1 MVVLNNHIKAIFDL
15 TQISTLGVA
24 NPGANNLVNRR
35 SFNQK
40 NSLTLYEDLGNEF
53 FESDQ
58 QLNKLIVVN
67 SEIPKAQGAIELA
80 IKYYTSKS
88 YRHRSNKII
97 ESRVRLLE
105 LILTLLR
112 VSNGE
117 VGAPSS
123 SELPNLSD
131 FKHKKT
137 SFHELE
143 VSHVRL
149 IVEQLDHKV
158 YELSTI
164 SEQIPQLETF
174 KRTLDL
180 TMPEHCAYLTK
191 IVDVLI
197 ELHHKINKLISRRP
211 QKLLREIE
219 AV

>member
-1 MVVLNNHIKAIFDL
+1 M
-15 TQISTLGVA
+15 
-24 NPGANNLVNRR
+24 
-35 SFNQK
+35 
-40 NSLTLYEDLGNEF
+40 
-53 FESDQ
+53 
-58 QLNKLIVVN
+58 
-67 SEIPKAQGAIELA
+67 
-80 IKYYTSKS
+80 
-88 YRHRSNKII
+88 
-97 ESRVRLLE
+97 
-105 LILTLLR
+105 
-112 VSNGE
+112 SNGE
-117 VGAPSS
+117 VGAPSP
-123 SELPNLSD
+123 SEVPNLSD

-149 IVEQLDHKV
+149 IVEELDHKV

-211 QKLLREIE
+211 EKLLREIE
-219 AV
+219 AVEQECLIIETATNEFLLKFESDIE